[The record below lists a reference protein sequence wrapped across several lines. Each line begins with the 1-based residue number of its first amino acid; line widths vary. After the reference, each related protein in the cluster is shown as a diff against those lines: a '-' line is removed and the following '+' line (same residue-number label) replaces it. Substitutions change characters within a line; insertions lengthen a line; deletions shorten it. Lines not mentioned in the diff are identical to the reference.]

1 MAIKLLRKINT
12 EESDLY
18 EKTQPRESNSENRE
32 DVRNKPYEYVFLV
45 STEITRQFEGL
56 ESTCVT
62 HTKAGSS
69 DQ

>member
-18 EKTQPRESNSENRE
+18 EKTQLRESNSENRE

-45 STEITRQFEGL
+45 STEITR
-56 ESTCVT
+56 
-62 HTKAGSS
+62 
-69 DQ
+69 